1 LDETEQKLK
10 ETNKIFEISRQKA
23 KTAKERFNKI
33 KEKRFVIYIYIYIN
47 NYRIQLKNLLFKFQ
61 INFIYNII
69 ENFYYLY
76 LK

>member
-1 LDETEQKLK
+1 MDETEQKLK